1 MVPFGYE
8 RKQLEKELAA
18 NVPESRYRR
27 VYLNVTA
34 FRRSSTGELIPQSF
48 QWEGR
53 TYTITKV
60 LDSRNG
66 QSFKEKINAW
76 RFYCTCRGK
85 KFQLFFE
92 DGGFGNQRFYIEV
105 KETYS
110 HE

>member
-8 RKQLEKELAA
+8 KKQLEKELPAKIQA
-18 NVPESRYRR
+18 PQYRR
-27 VYLNVTA
+27 VYLDVTA

-53 TYTITKV
+53 TYRITKV

-66 QSFKEKINAW
+66 QSFKEKITAW

-92 DGGFGNQRFYIEV
+92 DGGFGNQRFYIEL
-105 KETYS
+105 KEDCSY
-110 HE
+110 E